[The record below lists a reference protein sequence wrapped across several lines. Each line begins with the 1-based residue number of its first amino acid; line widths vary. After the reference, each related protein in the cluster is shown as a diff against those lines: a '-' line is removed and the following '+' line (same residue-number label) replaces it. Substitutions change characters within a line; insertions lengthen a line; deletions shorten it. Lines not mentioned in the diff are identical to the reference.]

1 MSSWIE
7 NKKIITKVYKQLRK
21 QSNGSF
27 IAKHNW
33 TCCTTCGWAEIP
45 DGPNIVFYHMQDTDS
60 AKISNNIY
68 LSWSGNAEKIISE
81 FEKHNVQ
88 IEWNGLE
95 TNKIKINFNY
105 KN

>member
-45 DGPNIVFYHMQDTDS
+45 DGPNIVF
-60 AKISNNIY
+60 
-68 LSWSGNAEKIISE
+68 
-81 FEKHNVQ
+81 
-88 IEWNGLE
+88 
-95 TNKIKINFNY
+95 
-105 KN
+105 